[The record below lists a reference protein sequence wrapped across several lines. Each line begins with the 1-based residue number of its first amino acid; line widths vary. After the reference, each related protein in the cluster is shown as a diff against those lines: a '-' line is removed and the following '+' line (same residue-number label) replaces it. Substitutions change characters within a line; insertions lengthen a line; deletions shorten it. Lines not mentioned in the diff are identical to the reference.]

1 MRLKL
6 QYAGH
11 LMWRT
16 DSFEKTLMLGKIEG
30 RRRRGQQRMRWW
42 DGITDSMDMGLDGL
56 WVLVMNREAW
66 HAAVYGV
73 TNSWTWLSD
82 WTERLPSFIFK
93 KSSQGPFFTSLELSC
108 CSAGHHSQTSWWICL
123 YTSLLPCLPVILPCL
138 PVILPVPSR
147 MTSALSDPETS
158 FVKVASDFHV
168 SESQLNPQLLDLFP
182 AFNLELATPSLKH
195 ASSLDF

>member
-1 MRLKL
+1 MLKL
-6 QYAGH
+6 KLKYFGD
-11 LMWRT
+11 LRRRT

-30 RRRRGQQRMRWW
+30 GRWKRQQRMRWL
-42 DGITDSMDMGLDGL
+42 DGITDSMDMSLSKL
-56 WVLVMNREAW
+56 RELVMDREACC
-66 HAAVYGV
+66 AAVHGIAK
-73 TNSWTWLSD
+73 SWTWLSD

-123 YTSLLPCLPVILPCL
+123 YTSLLPCLPVILP
-138 PVILPVPSR
+138 VPSR

-195 ASSLDF
+195 TSSLDF